1 MRPHI
6 AGVMAQFVHGCVQ
19 RHRTC
24 VAKQAMSA
32 QPLRSGTGGNVLGVA
47 LGGLHAAPVL
57 LQRQRN
63 ESRCVGFGGGSFVVV
78 VLQQFFCV
86 GEIFHQ
92 FLDDLLL
99 LACRRTVIRH
109 DLYPLT
115 GGDVLQISAG
125 VLSTAAFDVGALDDQ
140 PCHSSFSCSRSFCSI
155 RRRPWVRLIVAMLLA
170 RSCRSTDSSTLTLC
184 SRMERAI
191 SISTACL

>member
-1 MRPHI
+1 
-6 AGVMAQFVHGCVQ
+6 MAQFVHGCVQ
-19 RHRTC
+19 RHMIRIT
-24 VAKQAMSA
+24 KQAVTP
-32 QPLRSGTGGNVLGVA
+32 QPLHSGTGGDVFSVA
-47 LGGLHAAPVL
+47 VGGLHTVPVL
-57 LQRQRN
+57 LQRQCDKG
-63 ESRCVGFGGGSFVVV
+63 RCVGFGGCVCIVI
-78 VLQQFFCV
+78 VLQQLFRV
-86 GEIFHQ
+86 WEILHQ
-92 FLDDLLL
+92 LLDELLL

-155 RRRPWVRLIVAMLLA
+155 RRRPWVRLTAAMLLA